1 MYPSAGKEQRGRHAG
16 LVLSAWPFNRA
27 TGFAFIA
34 PITTVGNASR
44 ANNFAV
50 TLTGAGKRVTGVVQ
64 IDQVR
69 SLDWSGRN
77 AERSEDMVPPAILE
91 EVLQPVMYDIPSRDD
106 VAKVVIT
113 EQTVRENVNPTIV
126 SRQPSRRTRSERGE
140 KSA

>member
-16 LVLSAWPFNRA
+16 LVLSASPFNRA

-50 TLTGAGKRVTGVVQ
+50 TLTGAGTRVTGVVQ

-69 SLDWSGRN
+69 SLDWRGRN

-91 EVLQPVMYDIPSRDD
+91 EVLERFAPIFGLGLLEADD
-106 VAKVVIT
+106 
-113 EQTVRENVNPTIV
+113 
-126 SRQPSRRTRSERGE
+126 E
-140 KSA
+140 K